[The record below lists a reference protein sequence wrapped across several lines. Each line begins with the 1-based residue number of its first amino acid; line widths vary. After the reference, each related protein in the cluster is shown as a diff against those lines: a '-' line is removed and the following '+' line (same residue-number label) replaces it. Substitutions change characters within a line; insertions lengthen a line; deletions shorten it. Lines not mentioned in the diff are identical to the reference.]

1 MGRRWT
7 LEVYPNLGKL
17 PLTAFPWLVNL
28 WIQRCRK
35 LDPKDFDWFAQGNL
49 LLLKRFVVGLTV
61 QVSSW
66 DFIIRPK
73 FPGLK
78 LKLSCMLQ
86 SELVSGKP
94 HDTEPNFM
102 STRGRTKLFSFCDI
116 GFPARF
122 PQIHCVSGFRYDL
135 AIKGDWKVRILGN
148 SVSMEERGKTERVAI
163 RNMKLHETP
172 KPEATTKQKERHIVT
187 WTQEEDDI
195 LREQI
200 GLHGTD
206 NWTIIAAKFKD
217 KTTRQCRRRW
227 YTYLNTDCKKGGW
240 SPEEDMILCEA
251 QKLFGNRWTEI
262 SKVVSGRT
270 DNAVKNRF
278 STLCKKRAKHEA
290 LSKENNISCIN
301 PNNKRERFP
310 NEFIMNESS
319 DSTPPHKK
327 MRTQILNLTEYTK
340 EEYLRQCRE
349 NHGLRPP
356 FAVLVQ
362 NFHNVGNSSA
372 QQDVNNNT
380 KAASNDVA
388 ADDNDQGTFLRRDDS
403 KITAL
408 MQQADLLS
416 SLALK
421 VNTDNS
427 NQSLENAWKEL
438 QDFLSESKDSD
449 LLRYRISEMD
459 FLPED
464 YKDLVEDL
472 ASGNMGSQQ
481 SWRQADLYEESPGSS
496 EYSTESTLQ
505 SHAAYDNQQ
514 HQAEVCSLHQ
524 DDIVGSQLPHT
535 REAQNSLSGCDDG
548 ISTIS
553 TQAEVFI
560 SHEGSKEDGVLP
572 ILSKTEFSSPLQV
585 TPLFQSLAAEIPS
598 PKFSESERN
607 FLLKTLG
614 LGSPPLHPSTN
625 PSQPPPCRRA
635 LLDSL

>member
-1 MGRRWT
+1 M
-7 LEVYPNLGKL
+7 
-17 PLTAFPWLVNL
+17 
-28 WIQRCRK
+28 
-35 LDPKDFDWFAQGNL
+35 
-49 LLLKRFVVGLTV
+49 
-61 QVSSW
+61 
-66 DFIIRPK
+66 
-73 FPGLK
+73 
-78 LKLSCMLQ
+78 
-86 SELVSGKP
+86 
-94 HDTEPNFM
+94 
-102 STRGRTKLFSFCDI
+102 
-116 GFPARF
+116 
-122 PQIHCVSGFRYDL
+122 
-135 AIKGDWKVRILGN
+135 
-148 SVSMEERGKTERVAI
+148 
-163 RNMKLHETP
+163 RNMKLLEAP

-200 GLHGTD
+200 SHHGTE

-251 QKLFGNRWTEI
+251 QKIFGNRWTEI

-278 STLCKKRAKHEA
+278 STLCKKRAKREA
-290 LSKENNISCIN
+290 LSKENNTSCIN
-301 PNNKRERFP
+301 PNNKRVIDQ
-310 NEFIMNESS
+310 NGFIMNGSS
-319 DSTPPHKK
+319 ESTPPLKK
-327 MRTQILNLTEYTK
+327 MRTQILNLTENTK
-340 EEYLRQCRE
+340 EGSLRQCVE
-349 NHGLRPP
+349 NHQLRPP

-362 NFHNVGNSSA
+362 NLHNIGNLSA
-372 QQDVNNNT
+372 QQHVSNNI
-380 KAASNDVA
+380 KAASNDG
-388 ADDNDQGTFLRRDDS
+388 ADDKGQVTFLRRDDP

-408 MQQADLLS
+408 MQQAELLS

-421 VNTDNS
+421 VNTDDT

-438 QDFLSESKDSD
+438 QDFLNESKDGD

-464 YKDLVEDL
+464 YEDLVEDL

-481 SWRQADLYEESPGSS
+481 SWRQPDLYEESPGSS
-496 EYSTESTLQ
+496 EYSTGSTLR
-505 SHAAYDNQQ
+505 SHAADDKTEQ

-524 DDIVGSQLPHT
+524 DNIVEPQLPHT
-535 REAQNSLSGCDDG
+535 REAQNDLSGCDDG

-553 TQAEVFI
+553 TEAEIFL
-560 SHEGSKEDGVLP
+560 SHEGSKENGVLP
-572 ILSKTEFSSPLQV
+572 VLPNTEFSSPVQV
-585 TPLFQSLAAEIPS
+585 TPLFRSLAAEIPS

-614 LGSPPLHPSTN
+614 LGSPTPHPSTN

-635 LLDSL
+635 LLHSL